1 MVISVIMLIA
11 AGLITAV
18 NVVIFLM
25 NNKREKAAIAW
36 QEAQER
42 RHRLEEFEKR
52 RMCNSYCKHKDTAE
66 SQEDLDMLCE
76 ICPLNNL

>member
-1 MVISVIMLIA
+1 MTTTVICFIA

-18 NVVIFLM
+18 NVVIILIS
-25 NNKREKAAIAW
+25 NKRAKAVIAW

-52 RMCNSYCKHKDTAE
+52 RMCSSYCKHRDT
-66 SQEDLDMLCE
+66 QRLRRIWTCFVRFVR
-76 ICPLNNL
+76 